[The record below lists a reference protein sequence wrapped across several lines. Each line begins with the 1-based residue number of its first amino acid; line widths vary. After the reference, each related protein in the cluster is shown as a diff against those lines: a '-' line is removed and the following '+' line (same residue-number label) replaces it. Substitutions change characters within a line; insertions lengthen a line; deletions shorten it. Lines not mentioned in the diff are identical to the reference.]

1 MKDAPPRNFAR
12 LHSHWLLMADT
23 IYGANLNSMYS
34 YVEANNQRNF
44 SQHFRPGTLV
54 TLQFSIGGSNHGLAC
69 GECDGPTPV
78 FYCDLSAGRR
88 ADEQSMFA
96 VQNQPQDGLQ
106 MVEPVSRFRRRGIG

>member
-44 SQHFRPGTLV
+44 S
-54 TLQFSIGGSNHGLAC
+54 LQERSRSKVGRMARLKGSVEKIEALADERVAAAHS
-69 GECDGPTPV
+69 GVAEMLATMRQPEKE
-78 FYCDLSAGRR
+78 AGRL
-88 ADEQSMFA
+88 A
-96 VQNQPQDGLQ
+96 LQ
-106 MVEPVSRFRRRGIG
+106 VCTPA

>member
-44 SQHFRPGTLV
+44 SQSKCPHPHLE
-54 TLQFSIGGSNHGLAC
+54 HGH
-69 GECDGPTPV
+69 P
-78 FYCDLSAGRR
+78 
-88 ADEQSMFA
+88 
-96 VQNQPQDGLQ
+96 
-106 MVEPVSRFRRRGIG
+106 RRRRSHASPFQRKCWIDFPCRIGVVDIVDNGNRRNASTTRDPCRDMISGLLSTSGH

>member
-44 SQHFRPGTLV
+44 SHGFYR
-54 TLQFSIGGSNHGLAC
+54 GSGWHGDSWIERLAC
-69 GECDGPTPV
+69 LQHAEAEDQELAHCRHN
-78 FYCDLSAGRR
+78 DLLGLETTRTFEARDEGRNGR
-88 ADEQSMFA
+88 IEAHRGQ
-96 VQNQPQDGLQ
+96 
-106 MVEPVSRFRRRGIG
+106 RRHVKRRP